1 MSTEFCVTRAA
12 LQRFVV
18 AIREVPS
25 AEDDCVE
32 TCFSRVGVW
41 VHLAVTKLIENPRW
55 GDSDSRVMSGELL
68 HGCNFTAALVMT
80 S

>member
-1 MSTEFCVTRAA
+1 MSTECCATRAA
-12 LQRFVV
+12 LQHFVV

-32 TCFSRVGVW
+32 TFSRVGVW
-41 VHLAVTKLIENPRW
+41 VYLAVTKFIENPHW
-55 GDSDSRVMSGELL
+55 GDSDSRVMSRELL